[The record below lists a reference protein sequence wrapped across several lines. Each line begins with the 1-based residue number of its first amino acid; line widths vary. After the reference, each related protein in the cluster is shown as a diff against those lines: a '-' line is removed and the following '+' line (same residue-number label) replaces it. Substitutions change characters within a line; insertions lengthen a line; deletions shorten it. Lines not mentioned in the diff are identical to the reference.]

1 MRILLSE
8 QRWKDEKNILH
19 QSCVFVRTIRQE
31 EHMKNLNSDLN
42 FKEHPVPLGSRVQPR
57 RFIHTDYGT
66 YGSSE

>member
-1 MRILLSE
+1 M
-8 QRWKDEKNILH
+8 
-19 QSCVFVRTIRQE
+19 FVRTIRQE

-42 FKEHPVPLGSRVQPR
+42 FKEHPVPPGSRVQLR